1 VLQPC
6 GGQHGVGASL
16 LLLGLLLL
24 LRQRRHLPVGHSSS
38 EHVC

>member
-6 GGQHGVGASL
+6 GSQHSVGAPLL

-24 LRQRRHLPVGHSSS
+24 RRLPVGYSSS